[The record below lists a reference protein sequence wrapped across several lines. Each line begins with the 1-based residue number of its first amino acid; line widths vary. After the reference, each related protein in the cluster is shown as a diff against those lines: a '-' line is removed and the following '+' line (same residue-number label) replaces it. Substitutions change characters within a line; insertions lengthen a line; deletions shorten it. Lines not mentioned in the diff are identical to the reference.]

1 MDEMKV
7 MEVQEG
13 KGISDL
19 RGKKN
24 AREPL
29 ASEMG
34 GEGFLVPWD
43 ETRRVIELWE
53 GHRSL
58 YQLLI
63 ITGTSVSI
71 GSGCLS
77 RMHLFL
83 KMEVTFTAKKFEM

>member
-34 GEGFLVPWD
+34 GEGFLVP
-43 ETRRVIELWE
+43 
-53 GHRSL
+53 
-58 YQLLI
+58 
-63 ITGTSVSI
+63 
-71 GSGCLS
+71 
-77 RMHLFL
+77 
-83 KMEVTFTAKKFEM
+83 